1 MVCGKEHDDLAF
13 GDSATGDLAAV
24 GARAYGLVM
33 DADESLAQREQ
44 ALIALLERLDA
55 DDADLRHDRADATA
69 DDEHDPEGVTLSSEW
84 QRVDAVRAATRVEL
98 DQVRAAR
105 ARVVSGTYGVCTG
118 CGESIPVAR
127 LEAVP
132 SATMCVACASRS

>member
-1 MVCGKEHDDLAF
+1 
-13 GDSATGDLAAV
+13 
-24 GARAYGLVM
+24 M

-44 ALIALLERLDA
+44 ALIELLERLDA

-84 QRVDAVRAATRVEL
+84 QRVEAVRAATRVEL

-105 ARVVSGTYGVCTG
+105 ARVLNGTYGVCIG
-118 CGESIPVAR
+118 CGEPIPAAR

-132 SATMCVACASRS
+132 SATMCVACASRA